1 MKTQWNACA
10 YANDGNVYAIDM
22 AGDCYKVNPATG
34 DTLKLGPTGFVPKY
48 ISAAA
53 VDKNTGRMFWTLCPE
68 DKEAYLCE
76 INLSTGAATKLCK
89 FDHKD

>member
-53 VDKNTGRMFWTLCPE
+53 VDKTQAVCSG
-68 DKEAYLCE
+68 
-76 INLSTGAATKLCK
+76 LSAPKMKRLISAK
-89 FDHKD
+89 

>member
-34 DTLKLGPTGFVPKY
+34 DTLKLSPTGFVPKY
-48 ISAAA
+48 YY
-53 VDKNTGRMFWTLCPE
+53 CPL
-68 DKEAYLCE
+68 K
-76 INLSTGAATKLCK
+76 I
-89 FDHKD
+89 F

>member
-1 MKTQWNACA
+1 M
-10 YANDGNVYAIDM
+10 
-22 AGDCYKVNPATG
+22 
-34 DTLKLGPTGFVPKY
+34 PKY